1 MTAEINPTELA
12 RMRDLQRR
20 RIKSNRSRNMDTM
33 LARTQNQNK
42 NNVGMDEQSKKNLLQ
57 KAKHVEKDVS
67 RVTKGA
73 AQIAA
78 GNKVAG
84 VANIAS
90 GAKGIASKVFSG
102 DIMQLGVLWF
112 FVLFLAAGKDAFD
125 MFAFETVWWADW
137 AFDLIVGGLLWTYL
151 VVHGARKGKVVGWV
165 APILEI
171 IPGSG
176 FLPWWTISVIYVGIK
191 KLAEKEN

>member
-1 MTAEINPTELA
+1 MTANINPTELA
-12 RMRDLQRR
+12 RMRDLQRQ
-20 RIKSNRSRNMDTM
+20 RIKSSRSQDMDAM
-33 LARTQNQNK
+33 LANRQSQNK
-42 NNVGMDEQSKKNLLQ
+42 NEIGGDEQAKKNILQ
-57 KAKHVEKDVS
+57 KVKHIEKDVA
-67 RVTKGA
+67 RVSKGA

-78 GNKVAG
+78 GNKVSG
-84 VANIAS
+84 VANIAR

-112 FVLFLAAGKDAFD
+112 FVLFLAVGKDAFD
-125 MFAFETVWWADW
+125 TLAFETMWWLDW

-151 VVHGARKGKVVGWV
+151 FVHGARKGKVVGAA

>member
-20 RIKSNRSRNMDTM
+20 RIKSNRSQDMDSM
-33 LARTQNQNK
+33 LARSQNTSQNTT
-42 NNVGMDEQSKKNLLQ
+42 DEQSKKNILQ
-57 KAKHVEKDVS
+57 KAKHIEKDVS
-67 RVTKGA
+67 RVSKGA

-84 VANIAS
+84 VANIAR

-112 FVLFLAAGKDAFD
+112 FVLFIAIGKDTFD
-125 MFAFETVWWADW
+125 MLAFETLWWADW

-151 VVHGARKGKVVGWV
+151 FVHGARKGKVVGAA

-176 FLPWWTISVIYVGIK
+176 FLPWWTISIIYVGIK
-191 KLAEKEN
+191 KLAQKEN